1 MVRVGLVWDRRR
13 VHSPASLRAH
23 GEAGL
28 VSVYYGDD
36 GVMVNSEDVNF
47 FQKARRLG
55 FSAWG
60 NQEFEADHFKTVSLS
75 ALARSIGTMVPTP
88 LTVLRQKGVSV
99 TGEAPQE

>member
-1 MVRVGLVWDRRR
+1 
-13 VHSPASLRAH
+13 
-23 GEAGL
+23 
-28 VSVYYGDD
+28 
-36 GVMVNSEDVNF
+36 MVNSEDVNF